1 MRDAEPYPEAVVLG
15 AIYGPCW
22 RLSKGRRVGEGS
34 GPWYPRR
41 MDRPVDLQ
49 PHDSSEH
56 EAPIHETFEEEF
68 DRLIREDDGS
78 AADEILA
85 SGQPISIAREDTPAG
100 HVIRLYPDGREE
112 IARVDREAAARI
124 LGR

>member
-1 MRDAEPYPEAVVLG
+1 
-15 AIYGPCW
+15 
-22 RLSKGRRVGEGS
+22 
-34 GPWYPRR
+34 

-49 PHDSSEH
+49 SRDASEH
-56 EAPIHETFEEEF
+56 EAPVHETFEEEF

-100 HVIRLYPDGREE
+100 HVIRLYPDGHEE
-112 IARVDREAAARI
+112 LVRVDWDELASI

>member
-1 MRDAEPYPEAVVLG
+1 
-15 AIYGPCW
+15 
-22 RLSKGRRVGEGS
+22 
-34 GPWYPRR
+34 

-49 PHDSSEH
+49 SRDAVEFEGSSSE
-56 EAPIHETFEEEF
+56 TFAEEF

-85 SGQPISIAREDTPAG
+85 SGQPISIARDDTPQG
-100 HVIRLYPDGREE
+100 YVVRLYPDGREE
-112 IARVDREAAARI
+112 LMKVDWDELALT